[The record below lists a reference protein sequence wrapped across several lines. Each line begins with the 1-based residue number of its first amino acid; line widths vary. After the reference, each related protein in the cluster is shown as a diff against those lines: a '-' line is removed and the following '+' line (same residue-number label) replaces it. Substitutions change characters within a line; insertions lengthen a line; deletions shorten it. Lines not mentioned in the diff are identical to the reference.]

1 MDILVLLG
9 RVEPPLIDPCARART
24 LTHRNSQSP
33 LFFSIK
39 VGKGERKILEKS
51 EQENVAGDFY
61 RLSLFIVS
69 LG

>member
-9 RVEPPLIDPCARART
+9 VEPPLIDPCARART

-33 LFFSIK
+33 LFSIK
-39 VGKGERKILEKS
+39 VEKGGKSK
-51 EQENVAGDFY
+51 QENVAGDFY